1 MRRRDVLALGVA
13 AAAMA
18 MAMAAPGASASP
30 GRRVGFV
37 FVGAEGG
44 WQIGGSGLS
53 LLGAEYS
60 AKWLGLLKTAA
71 PSIARAGLVWNPES
85 PVGRLEM
92 KRVEAAAAALAM
104 TVAPLSV
111 QPAEVETSF
120 AEIDDLKVD
129 SLVVFDDAL
138 CGAYLQRIVELSAKR
153 RLPTLYGF
161 DEAVRLGGLMSY
173 STNFFEIWRRAGYHV
188 ARILQGARAA
198 ELPIEQ
204 ATEIALRLNLKAA
217 AQLGLDMPQS
227 LLAAAAKVIE

>member
-13 AAAMA
+13 AAA

-227 LLAAAAKVIE
+227 LLAAAAEVIE